1 MNVYFLL
8 IMRTRDQSKYDAI
21 MRASIQLI
29 NTLGFDGIS
38 ISKIAKKAKISPA
51 TIYIYFKNKDDLFSK
66 LYIDIRKKMSR
77 GALQGL
83 QDEMTIEQTFKS
95 IWYNSFTY
103 NLNHPEY
110 LVFREQFEQT
120 SMMKNI
126 KENEFESYRYVRN
139 LLQRGIDENIIK
151 NHPLPILTAFAFIPL
166 ITLLK
171 FHLSDI
177 IKMDEDHIKQAYEI
191 AWNAISKQ
199 LIENDEKKHV
209 FELS

>member
-1 MNVYFLL
+1 
-8 IMRTRDQSKYDAI
+8 MRTRDQSKYDAI
-21 MRASIQLI
+21 MRTAIQLI

-38 ISKIAKKAKISPA
+38 ISKIAKKAKVSPA
-51 TIYIYFKNKDDLFSK
+51 TIYIYFKNRDDLFSK
-66 LYIDIRKKMSR
+66 LYVDIRNKMSQ

-103 NLNHPEY
+103 NLNHSEC

-139 LLQRGIDENIIK
+139 LLQRGIEENIIK
-151 NHPLPILTAFAFIPL
+151 NYPLPILTAFAFIPL

-171 FHLSDI
+171 FHLSGI

-191 AWNAISKQ
+191 AWNAISK
-199 LIENDEKKHV
+199 
-209 FELS
+209 

>member
-1 MNVYFLL
+1 MNVYSLI

-21 MRASIQLI
+21 IRASIQLI

-38 ISKIAKKAKISPA
+38 IYKIVKKAKVSPA
-51 TIYIYFKNKDDLFSK
+51 TVYIYFKNKEDLFSK
-66 LYIDIRKKMSR
+66 LYIDIRKKMSQ

-83 QDEMTIEQTFKS
+83 QDEMSIEQAFKS

-120 SMMKNI
+120 AMMKNI
-126 KENEFESYRYVRN
+126 QVNEFESYRFVRN
-139 LLQRGIDENIIK
+139 LLQRGIDENTIK
-151 NHPLPILTAFAFIPL
+151 NQPLPILTAFAFIPI

-171 FHLSDI
+171 FHLSGS

-191 AWNAISKQ
+191 AWNAIRQ
-199 LIENDEKKHV
+199 
-209 FELS
+209 

>member
-1 MNVYFLL
+1 
-8 IMRTRDQSKYDAI
+8 MRTRDQSKYDAI
-21 MRASIQLI
+21 MRTAIQLI

-38 ISKIAKKAKISPA
+38 ISKIAKKAKVSPA
-51 TIYIYFKNKDDLFSK
+51 TIYIYFKNRDDLFSK
-66 LYIDIRKKMSR
+66 LYVDIRNKMSQ

-139 LLQRGIDENIIK
+139 LLQRGIDENTIK
-151 NHPLPILTAFAFIPL
+151 NHPLPILTAFAFIPI

-171 FHLSDI
+171 FRLSDI

-191 AWNAISKQ
+191 AWNAISK
-199 LIENDEKKHV
+199 
-209 FELS
+209 